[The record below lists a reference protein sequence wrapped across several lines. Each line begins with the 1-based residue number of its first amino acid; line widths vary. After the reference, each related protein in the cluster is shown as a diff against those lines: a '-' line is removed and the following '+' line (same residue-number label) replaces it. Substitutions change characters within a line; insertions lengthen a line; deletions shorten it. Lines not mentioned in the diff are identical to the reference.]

1 MASSLRCSRDRDV
14 TGRFENSVFDQA
26 PVAKLQLSPRI
37 VITLLIRGTMN
48 TRLIA
53 DAVRNSRTRGDST
66 IWDRIFAV
74 WFRRL
79 VYTQIWEDPEADL
92 AALQLPLGSTI
103 VTISSGGCN
112 ALSYLTAQP
121 AQVYAVDLNQAH
133 LALLKLKLAG
143 IRAFTSYDEFWQFFG
158 EAASHANARLYRERL
173 WPLLDAEAR
182 AYWDKRNLIG
192 RPRYGYFT
200 NGFYRHGMLGR
211 FIGLA
216 HLVAKFARID
226 RDALLTGGIDS
237 PERREAL
244 KRLNRLFHSSL
255 ARLLT
260 RTPALLF
267 SLGIPPRQRAI
278 LGEGALLNEVL
289 HERLLRLINGHPNA
303 TNYFAWQAL
312 HRSYPGPGDRCLP
325 PYLKS
330 SQFSRMR
337 NDAGV
342 IIPVHANLRQFLE
355 SMPAR
360 EIDAVVLLDS
370 QDWMA
375 PDEIRA
381 LWDAIDRTGSDRV
394 RVIFRTAGSASPLE
408 SPELA
413 PLRQIWRRDEERSDI
428 GFQLDRSGIYGG
440 FHCYV
445 RR

>member
-1 MASSLRCSRDRDV
+1 
-14 TGRFENSVFDQA
+14 
-26 PVAKLQLSPRI
+26 
-37 VITLLIRGTMN
+37 MN

-53 DAVRNSRTRGDST
+53 DAVRNSRTQEEAT
-66 IWDRIFAV
+66 VWDRIFAF

-121 AQVYAVDLNQAH
+121 AQVYAVDLNEAH
-133 LALLKLKLAG
+133 LSLLKLKLAG
-143 IRAFTSYDEFWQFFG
+143 IRAFSNYSDFWQFFG
-158 EAASHANARLYRERL
+158 EAASPANAQLYRYRL
-173 WPLLDAEAR
+173 RPLLDSEAR
-182 AYWDKRNLIG
+182 AYWDRRNSIG
-192 RPRYGYFT
+192 RPRYAYFT

-216 HLVAKFARID
+216 HLVARLARVD
-226 RDALLTGGIDS
+226 LAVLLTGDIDA
-237 PERREAL
+237 PERIAAL
-244 KRLNRLFHSSL
+244 ERLDWLFHSPL
-255 ARLLT
+255 ARLMT

-267 SLGIPPRQRAI
+267 SLGIPPQQRAL
-278 LGEGALLNEVL
+278 LGAGAPLNEVL
-289 HERLLRLINGHPNA
+289 HERLLRLINGHPNE

-325 PYLKS
+325 PYL
-330 SQFSRMR
+330 QRGRFARMR
-337 NDAGV
+337 NDAGL

-355 SMPAR
+355 GLPAR
-360 EIDAVVLLDS
+360 EVDAVVLLDS

-375 PDEIRA
+375 PEEIRA
-381 LWDAIDRTGSDRV
+381 LWDAIDRAGSDSV
-394 RVIFRTAGSASPLE
+394 RVIFRTAGPESPLE
-408 SPELA
+408 SGELA
-413 PLRQIWRRDEERSDI
+413 PLREIWLRDEERSDV